1 MALEDKKSPS
11 LTLILSWMIVGIP
24 LIWGITQTIY
34 KASALFK

>member
-11 LTLILSWMIVGIP
+11 LTLILSWMIVSIP